1 MEKRMVC
8 RPSVTV
14 TYEQLT
20 VLLKSDERNL
30 FKLMSLHS
38 VEKGQLFRLLN
49 SRRTAKVDINKCPF
63 PVVQELF
70 LVICEKLTDQQET
83 NNAPK

>member
-1 MEKRMVC
+1 MKKNIAR
-8 RPSVTV
+8 RPTVQV
-14 TYEQLT
+14 TYEKLT
-20 VLLKSDERNL
+20 VLLKNDERNL

-49 SRRTAKVDINKCPF
+49 SRRSATVDLSVCPF

-70 LVICEKLTDQQET
+70 LVICEKLTDRQET

>member
-1 MEKRMVC
+1 MKRNLVR
-8 RPSVTV
+8 RPTVQV

-20 VLLKSDERNL
+20 VLLKNDERNL

-38 VEKGQLFRLLN
+38 VEKGQLFRLLKN
-49 SRRTAKVDINKCPF
+49 NRRTTKVEVNACPF

-70 LVICEKLTDQQET
+70 LVICEKLADRQEGV
-83 NNAPK
+83 